1 MVPPKKTILPYRGKS
16 VAIAVY
22 AAMVLLLGGAL
33 FLSIFLERQTRKI
46 AVEQFNQQQ
55 LLLARYATRQLQNNL
70 ELVCD
75 ELRVLNYS
83 PSLQYLESVAWARR
97 IEITMSVL
105 KQSGVLLI
113 SRIDQDGKKEYS
125 VDSYGKHFILDI
137 NHRAGIKDTLA
148 LASTTDN
155 KGKIFI
161 SDAFRDE
168 ERYPGKLLLTISIPT
183 YQESIDQAHP
193 VPTGNFVG
201 ITQVTLDITTFV
213 KRIVMDIRSGE
224 TGYAWVIDDRGI
236 FLYHPLA
243 EFIGANAFEAR
254 PKKAPKISFV
264 RIHRIQ
270 KERMLAGREG
280 TSWYISGWH
289 RETKGPIEK
298 LIAYTPVIVGPSGS
312 RPSWSVAVVA
322 PISEV
327 EAVIKKDLTRLHVLH
342 GVIVLSIIMVGL
354 TAFMYERR
362 WERKLAEEVEEKTHS
377 LKRSEERYR
386 SLVENAK
393 DMIYSLDRDG
403 NILSINRYAANL
415 LSRNLPA
422 IPFRSLEGRNFL
434 KMCAWD
440 NLNLAVIHKVFDVGN
455 PQDLEHRAEIG
466 RKEYWFSTHLIPI
479 KDTTGVVRALLGIS
493 RDITE
498 QNKMASQMAN
508 TEKLASL
515 GLLAAGVAHEINNPI
530 AIIMGFS
537 EVLLEKCPP
546 GDERHDMLKR
556 IIHQAQVCE
565 RIVSQLLSFSR
576 VSEYAEDL
584 ADINQELENIVKV
597 VENTLLMKK
606 IKVNLDLFPDLPK
619 VKADPK
625 QVQQVFLNLINN
637 AIGAMPGGG
646 EMALS
651 TAFDTDNNLVRICFS
666 DTGCGI
672 PPEYRAKIFDPFF
685 TTKKTGEG
693 TGLGLTVSY
702 NIVTGYGGTINFI
715 TKTADEAGDKKGTVF
730 IVSLPA
736 FLCPLD
742 K

>member
-1 MVPPKKTILPYRGKS
+1 MTTTQKTTSPYRGKS
-16 VAIAVY
+16 IAIAVY

-33 FLSIFLERQTRKI
+33 FLSIFLEKQTRKI

-55 LLLARYATRQLQNNL
+55 LLLARYAARQLQNNL
-70 ELVCD
+70 ELICD

-83 PSLQYLESVAWARR
+83 PSLQYLDPVAWARR

-125 VDSYGKHFILDI
+125 VDNHGKHFILDVS
-137 NHRAGIKDTLA
+137 HRAGLRDTLE
-148 LASTTDN
+148 LASATDN
-155 KGKIFI
+155 KDKVFV

-168 ERYPGKLLLTISIPT
+168 ERYPGRLLLTMGIPT
-183 YQESIDQAHP
+183 YQESIDEAHP

-201 ITQVTLDITTFV
+201 ITEVTLDITTFV

-224 TGYAWVIDDRGI
+224 TGYAWVIDDRGV

-243 EFIGANAFEAR
+243 EFMGANAFEVR

-298 LIAYTPVIVGPSGS
+298 LIAYTPVIVGHPGS

-327 EAVIKKDLTRLHVLH
+327 EEVIKKDLTRLHVMH

-362 WERKLAEEVEEKTHS
+362 WEKKLSEEVEEKTRS
-377 LKRSEERYR
+377 LRRSEERYR
-386 SLVENAK
+386 SLVENAE

-403 NILSINRYAANL
+403 NIISINRYAINL
-415 LSRNLPA
+415 LSGNLSGVPPGS
-422 IPFRSLEGRNFL
+422 IEGRNFL
-434 KMCAWD
+434 KMCVCD
-440 NLNLAVIHKVFDVGN
+440 KLNLATIHRIFDAGE

-466 RKEYWFSTHLIPI
+466 GKEYWFSTHLIPI

-493 RDITE
+493 RDVTE
-498 QNKMASQMAN
+498 QNKMAGQMAN

-576 VSEYAEDL
+576 ASEYAEDL
-584 ADINQELENIVKV
+584 TDINQELGNIIKV
-597 VENTLLMKK
+597 VGNTLLMKK
-606 IKVNLDLFPDLPK
+606 IKVNLDLVPDLPK
-619 VKADPK
+619 VKADPT

-646 EMALS
+646 DLAVS

-672 PPEYRAKIFDPFF
+672 PPESRTKIFDPFF
-685 TTKKTGEG
+685 TTKRTGEG

-702 NIVTGYGGTINFI
+702 NIVNGYGGTINFI
-715 TKTADEAGDKKGTVF
+715 TKTAEEAGDKKGTTF

-736 FLCPLD
+736 FLCSFD
-742 K
+742 R